1 MKGISRNM
9 NNFRLRTP
17 KKIENMIIELQKGL
31 NLSTKAAVMRIAIGI
46 TLNQKFNKLYLE
58 DYQNDLTFSDISQ
71 NDYFRYTIFPNDEI
85 LYKVL
90 IQQHMSKKISDHE
103 FFPNIVNLYICKGV
117 EILYSNFKLYKS
129 QKTIELLLK
138 GEVEHDIS

>member
-1 MKGISRNM
+1 M

-46 TLNQKFNKLYLE
+46 TLNQKFSKLYLE

>member
-17 KKIENMIIELQKGL
+17 TKIENMLIELQKGL

-58 DYQNDLTFSDISQ
+58 DYQSDLTFSEYSQ
-71 NDYFRYTIFPNDEI
+71 NDYFRYTIFPSDEI

-138 GEVEHDIS
+138 GEVKHDIS

>member
-1 MKGISRNM
+1 M

-58 DYQNDLTFSDISQ
+58 DYQNDLTFSEYSQ
-71 NDYFRYTIFPNDEI
+71 NDYFRYTIFPSDEI

-129 QKTIELLLK
+129 QKTIELILK
-138 GEVEHDIS
+138 GEVKHDIS